1 MKDLTRSLLTFVL
14 LYGTKDKSRF
24 ERFAYG
30 LLDKYG
36 LAEGDQ
42 KELVDY
48 AYDFFHDLA
57 QRFNQIDIISRGVN
71 SGVSDLEKKLEAIVD
86 KLSAI
91 ESKVT
96 TPPTEPQKQ

>member
-14 LYGTKDKSRF
+14 LYGTKDKARF
-24 ERFAYG
+24 DRHAYG

-48 AYDFFHDLA
+48 AYEFLHDLA

-71 SGVSDLEKKLEAIVD
+71 NGVSDLEKKLEAIAD

-91 ESKVT
+91 ENKMQ
-96 TPPTEPQKQ
+96 PPEREPQNQ

>member
-14 LYGTKDKSRF
+14 LYGTKDKTRF
-24 ERFAYG
+24 ERHAYG
-30 LLDKYG
+30 LLDRYG

-48 AYDFFHDLA
+48 AYEFFHDLA

-71 SGVSDLEKKLEAIVD
+71 SGVSELEKKLEAIAN

-91 ESKVT
+91 ETKIA
-96 TPPTEPQKQ
+96 TPPSEPKQ